1 MFKCDKL
8 KATDVSVG
16 VYQKKK
22 RKNGQ
27 ETKKKSSKLKKSDLK
42 VALFLYKVKSIEAF
56 LLGRISYFKWNC
68 REISL
73 MLGGIQLIPIP

>member
-27 ETKKKSSKLKKSDLK
+27 ETKKKSSKLKKIRFESGLI
-42 VALFLYKVKSIEAF
+42 F
-56 LLGRISYFKWNC
+56 
-68 REISL
+68 
-73 MLGGIQLIPIP
+73 IQS

>member
-27 ETKKKSSKLKKSDLK
+27 ETKKKSSKLKKIRFESGLICNTNLK
-42 VALFLYKVKSIEAF
+42 VPKGSYQIEF
-56 LLGRISYFKWNC
+56 
-68 REISL
+68 
-73 MLGGIQLIPIP
+73 PILNGFVRKYP

>member
-22 RKNGQ
+22 N
-27 ETKKKSSKLKKSDLK
+27 
-42 VALFLYKVKSIEAF
+42 VKMD
-56 LLGRISYFKWNC
+56 R
-68 REISL
+68 RPRRSL
-73 MLGGIQLIPIP
+73 QN